1 MTGGRDGVV
10 AMWDLFFEQCLKAF
24 KVEEASMNPGSVLL
38 QNLPPIRAI
47 HTDEGKILIGTGNDE
62 VRCSC
67 YKPRPDILVFRL
79 FSRVKLTGLVK
90 SLRKKLADVTR
101 EG

>member
-1 MTGGRDGVV
+1 
-10 AMWDLFFEQCLKAF
+10 MWDLFFEQCLKAF

-38 QNLPPIRAI
+38 QNLPPVRAI

-62 VRCSC
+62 VRCGSC
-67 YKPRPDILVFRL
+67 YKPGPDILVFRL

-90 SLRKKLADVTR
+90 SLRKNWADVTR

>member
-38 QNLPPIRAI
+38 QNLPAVRAI

-67 YKPRPDILVFRL
+67 YKSGD
-79 FSRVKLTGLVK
+79 FSRT
-90 SLRKKLADVTR
+90 
-101 EG
+101 

>member
-24 KVEEASMNPGSVLL
+24 KVEESSMNPGSVLL
-38 QNLPPIRAI
+38 QNLPPVRAI

-67 YKPRPDILVFRL
+67 YKSGD
-79 FSRVKLTGLVK
+79 FSRV
-90 SLRKKLADVTR
+90 
-101 EG
+101 